1 MKSERKIIEQIVE
14 LAEEIGRREV
24 YIKFEKEKTTDDKPE
39 SIKQHNKKI
48 EDMHNALS
56 TTRYALNT
64 ILNIFEQ

>member
-24 YIKFEKEKTTDDKPE
+24 YIKLEKDKCVDDKPE
-39 SIKQHNKKI
+39 SLKQHDQKI

-56 TTRYALNT
+56 STRYALNT